1 MFLLILFFLLFLII
15 SKIIFI
21 NRIFD
26 LDFFLVVKEL
36 DFLVEFFNNQSMIV
50 GDLWKLISNQISLDR
65 FINYPI
71 VNNLDNNI
79 KITNN
84 MISLLNEVILGKNLT
99 PLDKIVD
106 LKDFLSKIK

>member
-1 MFLLILFFLLFLII
+1 MLLLILFFLLFLII

-21 NRIFD
+21 NKVFD
-26 LDFFLVVKEL
+26 LDLFLVLKEL
-36 DFLVEFFNNQSMIV
+36 DFLVEFFNNQSVIV
-50 GDLWKLISNQISLDR
+50 GDLWKLISNQISLES

-71 VNNLDNNI
+71 VSNLDNSI
-79 KITNN
+79 KITND
-84 MISLLNEVILGKNLT
+84 MISLLNEVLLGKNLT